1 MKKFS
6 QFLEPKKGEAS
17 KATGYLRVRSPD
29 EQRFLDAHR
38 LETTPDA
45 NGNDDDLFK
54 AKNIKY
60 IKRRQERHGY
70 DAPEDAKVNEAMAC
84 SADRRKAR
92 LKEKLNGAKT
102 MKEDATSASYREI
115 NVREP
120 NGKIAV
126 RKKKD
131 VIKVESILSTDHG
144 VPIVLEFADHTE
156 RYLTAK
162 EVALMSA
169 TINSLSE
176 AHANEFITVAER
188 NAAGFDAMLSFAIEN
203 KELLGV

>member
-6 QFLEPKKGEAS
+6 QFLEPKKGEVS
-17 KATGYLRVRSPD
+17 KTTGYLRVRSPD

-38 LETTPDA
+38 LEVTPDA

-60 IKRRQERHGY
+60 IKRKPERHGY
-70 DAPEDAKVNEAMAC
+70 DAPRDAEVNEATMC

-102 MKEDATSASYREI
+102 MKENTTSASYREI
-115 NVREP
+115 DVREP
-120 NGKIAV
+120 NGKIIT

-131 VIKVESILSTDHG
+131 VIKVESILDTDHG
-144 VPIVLEFADHTE
+144 VPIILEFADHTE
-156 RYLTAK
+156 RQLTAK

-176 AHANEFITVAER
+176 ANANEFIIAAER
-188 NAAGFDAMLSFAIEN
+188 NSAGFDAMLSFAIEN